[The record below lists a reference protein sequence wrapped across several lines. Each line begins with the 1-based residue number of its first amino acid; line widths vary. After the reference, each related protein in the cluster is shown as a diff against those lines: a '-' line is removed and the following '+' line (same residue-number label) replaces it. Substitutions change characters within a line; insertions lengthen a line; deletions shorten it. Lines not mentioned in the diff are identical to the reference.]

1 MQRESHVP
9 FILKDLS
16 DTWEPSNSHSS
27 PFGDKEIFRSLR
39 HSFHSGSDPGNGLD
53 ADAPINIEP
62 LAKSIFLWFDKLT
75 TNRKTK

>member
-62 LAKSIFLWFDKLT
+62 LAKSIFL
-75 TNRKTK
+75 